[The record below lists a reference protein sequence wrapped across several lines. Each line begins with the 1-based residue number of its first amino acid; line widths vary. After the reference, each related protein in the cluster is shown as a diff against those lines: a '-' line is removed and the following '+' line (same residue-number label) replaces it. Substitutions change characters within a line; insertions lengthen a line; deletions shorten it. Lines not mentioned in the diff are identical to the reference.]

1 MASVAERHEPLV
13 AEQDRFA
20 RARAGAPA
28 PVLALRQ
35 AAAGRF
41 ASLGLPTTR
50 LEDWRFTNIGPI
62 AETTFRLADPAPGEA
77 SALVKA
83 LGVTGG
89 TARLVVVNGRF
100 EPALSSLE
108 GLAPAVRACGLATAM
123 SADASGTAACLDVP
137 DGDHPFIALNT
148 SFLDDG
154 LYLEIAPNAVV
165 EGLVHLVYVTTAADA
180 PVMTHPRTLILAG
193 EHSRVSLAQSF
204 VGPEGAVYFT
214 NTVTDVRLAPGAF
227 VDIVTDQREAATAFH
242 VSALR
247 VDCGPASEF
256 HSRAFTLG
264 GRLVRNDL
272 MARLGGEGAHCTLD
286 GVYLGDEAQLIDNH
300 TAIDHAMPHCTSHEL
315 YKGILDDHARA
326 VFNGRIIVRLDAQKT
341 DAKQTNRA
349 LLLSDTAQINS
360 NPQLEIFADDVK
372 CTHGAA
378 VGQLDD
384 EAMFYLQAR
393 GLTSLEARDLLLHAF
408 AGEVLQGVADEP
420 LRGAIEAALFERLER
435 DLARH
440 DAEEGRR

>member
-1 MASVAERHEPLV
+1 MASVAERHEPLLV
-13 AEQDRFA
+13 EQERFARTRASAPAPLRALRAAAADRFA
-20 RARAGAPA
+20 R
-28 PVLALRQ
+28 
-35 AAAGRF
+35 
-41 ASLGLPTTR
+41 LGLPTTR
-50 LEDWRFTNIGPI
+50 LEDWRFTNIGPV
-62 AETTFRLADPAPGEA
+62 AATNFRLADAAAGDVA
-77 SALVKA
+77 SLVNG
-83 LGVTGG
+83 LGVTGAV
-89 TARLVVVNGRF
+89 ARLVVVNGRF
-100 EPALSSLE
+100 EPALSAFE
-108 GLAPAVRACGLATAM
+108 GLPPAVRACGLAQEL
-123 SADASGTAACLDVP
+123 SADATGTAACLDVP
-137 DGDHPFIALNT
+137 DTDHAFVALNA

-154 LYLEIAPNAVV
+154 LYLEIAPGAIV
-165 EGLVHLVYVTTAADA
+165 EGLVHLVYVTTEAAE
-180 PVMTHPRTLILAG
+180 PVMTHPRTMILAG
-193 EHSRVSLAQSF
+193 ERSRIRLAQSF
-204 VGPEGAVYFT
+204 VGPDGAVYLT
-214 NTVTDVRLAPGAF
+214 NTVTDVRLAHGAL
-227 VDIVTDQREAATAFH
+227 VDVVTDQRESGDAFH

-264 GRLVRNDL
+264 GRIVRNDL

-286 GVYLGDEAQLIDNH
+286 GVYLGDGQQLIDNH

-326 VFNGRIIVRLDAQKT
+326 VFNGRIIVRIDAQKT

-378 VGQLDD
+378 IGQLDD
-384 EAMFYLQAR
+384 EAMFYLRAR
-393 GLTSLEARDLLLHAF
+393 GLTFLEARDLLLHAF

-420 LRGAIEAALFERLER
+420 LRTAIETALFERLER

-440 DAEEGRR
+440 DVEEGRR

>member
-1 MASVAERHEPLV
+1 MASVAERHESLLV
-13 AEQDRFA
+13 EQGRFA
-20 RARAGAPA
+20 RAQAGVPA
-28 PVLALRQ
+28 PLAALREEG
-35 AAAGRF
+35 AARF

-50 LEDWRFTNIGPI
+50 LEDWRFTNIAPI
-62 AETTFRLADPAPGEA
+62 GEHAFRLAAPAGDDVAPLLNGM
-77 SALVKA
+77 
-83 LGVTGG
+83 GVTGA

-100 EPALSSLE
+100 EPALSTVE
-108 GLAPAVRACGLATAM
+108 GLAPAVRACGLSSAFL
-123 SADASGTAACLDVP
+123 ADASGTAACLDVP
-137 DGDHPFIALNT
+137 DTDHAFIALNT
-148 SFLDDG
+148 AFLDDG
-154 LYLEIAPNAVV
+154 IYLEIAPDAVV
-165 EGLVHLVYVTTAADA
+165 EGLVHLVYVTTASET

-193 EHSRVSLAQSF
+193 ARSRIRLAQSF
-204 VGPEGAVYFT
+204 VGPEGAVYLT
-214 NTVTDVRLAPGAF
+214 NTVTDVRLAEGAF
-227 VDIVTDQREAATAFH
+227 VDVVTDQREAATAFH
-242 VSALR
+242 IAAVR

-264 GRLVRNDL
+264 GRIVRNDL

-286 GVYLGDEAQLIDNH
+286 GVYLGDGHQLIDNH
-300 TAIDHAMPHCTSHEL
+300 TAIDHAVPHCTSHEL

-326 VFNGRIIVRLDAQKT
+326 VFNGRIVVRLDAQKT

-393 GLTSLEARDLLLHAF
+393 GLTALEARDLLLHAF
-408 AGEVLQGVADEP
+408 AGEVIQGVSDAA

-440 DAEEGRR
+440 DAEAGRP